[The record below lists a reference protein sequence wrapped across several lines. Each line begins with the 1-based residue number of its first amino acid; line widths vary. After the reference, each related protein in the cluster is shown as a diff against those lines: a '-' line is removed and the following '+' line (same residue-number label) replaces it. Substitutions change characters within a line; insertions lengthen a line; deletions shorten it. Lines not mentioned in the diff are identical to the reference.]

1 VARALLDLE
10 RAALSAGLETLQ
22 RRALVDVRVAHVQVL
37 LVQELAVL
45 VRLHAGVGDLTVEL
59 ATPEVADAS
68 TGSATA
74 AKKKASK

>member
-10 RAALSAGLETLQ
+10 RAALCAGLETLE

-45 VRLHAGVGDLTVEL
+45 VAFTRAL
-59 ATPEVADAS
+59 ATADS
-68 TGSATA
+68 TSL
-74 AKKKASK
+74 